1 MERKAKMTTT
11 GLLVSLFAMLLA
23 LSVAPQSALATEPA
37 CDAWGNTKLFTYS
50 GITVSHKSGIEKMY
64 LDSSSNLIT
73 GWGYVKTSQSLAANK
88 MGISGQLYDASGLLI
103 KQTNPIWNVTGEK
116 DIGAGASVVRAPGSK
131 FYSGGR
137 VHLSGTHIG
146 SESCAYSPMVVCSIE
161 NEREPIAA
169 QTAYQVNDKGLT
181 YGSLAAAPLIGNEP
195 DLVGVITDNGEEGYV
210 FLSELDAASMSSLDG
225 DAVTSIKVYDR
236 NAETSIGEFTLA
248 EAEKS

>member
-23 LSVAPQSALATEPA
+23 LSVAPRSALATEPT

-88 MGISGQLYDASGLLI
+88 MGVSGQLYDASGLLI
-103 KQTNPIWNVTGEK
+103 KQTSPIWNVTGEK

-137 VHLSGTHIG
+137 VHLSGTHI
-146 SESCAYSPMVVCSIE
+146 ESDACAYSPTVVCS
-161 NEREPIAA
+161 NEREPFAV
-169 QTAYQVNDKGLT
+169 QTTYQVNDKGLT
-181 YGSLAAAPLIGNEP
+181 YGSLAAAPLIGSEP
-195 DLVGVITDNGEEGYV
+195 DLVGVIADNGEEGYV
-210 FLSELDAASMSSLDG
+210 LLSDLDAASMSSLDG
-225 DAVTSIKVYDR
+225 DAVASIKVYDR

-248 EAEKS
+248 DAITS